1 MKCQEHFQFPVR
13 SVLVLTNAV
22 DAADVAPDVAS
33 PADLSFL
40 RTARPEYRRHPSQ
53 DGLSSDGSLV
63 GSVSSPVV
71 IPPVLSLDTSL
82 LSLLLLGVVVSDP
95 EVCSG
100 SDQFPL

>member
-1 MKCQEHFQFPVR
+1 MKCQEHCQTPLR

-53 DGLSSDGSLV
+53 DRLSSDGSLV